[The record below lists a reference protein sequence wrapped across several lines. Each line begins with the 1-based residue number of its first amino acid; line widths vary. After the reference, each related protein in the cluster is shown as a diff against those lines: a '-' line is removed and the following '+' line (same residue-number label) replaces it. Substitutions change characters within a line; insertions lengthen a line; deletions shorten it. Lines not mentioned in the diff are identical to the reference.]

1 MKVFNF
7 FSGFDMFAEKVQL
20 TYNGQ
25 DSFST
30 ISGILVS
37 VLLLGV
43 IIAYGANQFY

>member
-1 MKVFNF
+1 
-7 FSGFDMFAEKVQL
+7 MFAEKVQL

-30 ISGILVS
+30 IPGIMMS
-37 VLLLGV
+37 VLVLGV